1 MAQSTDDYDLVEG
14 IMAEFSVLQRN
25 LLGAHIRF
33 SQNGTS
39 SRYERVHSTI
49 QVNRYLREE
58 LGWEGYS
65 SSEFAEAREA
75 LHDCVFIESAGVR
88 SYKLDNPDIWVS
100 AFEPS
105 PALPA
110 KNSVC
115 IRTSGTPL
123 SASDM
128 RRLVL
133 QCLSDTTLKVVSTQT
148 LRRRV
153 KAALDLR
160 IGWNSHRESTMH
172 TYITHA
178 LRQLEKYGK
187 IERFDDGDICLT
199 HKGWDEIQ
207 KKTLTQVV
215 SPQAAQGST
224 GELPVGYDFDD
235 LLAQVLDALPEVGE
249 QVFATDPRLHS
260 TATSGKPVFARQVWM
275 GNHAFDGT
283 ARRVDFALAAT
294 TDKPD
299 ITVIEAKSSKHDNP
313 DWIYPVIMKDCV
325 HTMKNPSP
333 VIIVT
338 SDTGYSQTVLDEVN
352 RTFRNTDMFPH
363 FRGAYTQSEFTRLL
377 FTKGLKHFA

>member
-1 MAQSTDDYDLVEG
+1 MAQSTDNYTIVEEV
-14 IMAEFSVLQRN
+14 MSSFSLFERN

-33 SQNGTS
+33 SNYYGMKDY
-39 SRYERVHSTI
+39 SRTHSAI
-49 QVNRYLREE
+49 EVNRYLRET
-58 LGWEGYS
+58 LGYAPARD
-65 SSEFAEAREA
+65 FFEARSLLEEWNF
-75 LHDCVFIESAGVR
+75 VESAGGR
-88 SYKLDNPDIWVS
+88 SYKLADPEDWAS
-100 AFEPS
+100 AFDS
-105 PALPA
+105 ALPA

-133 QCLSDTTLKVVSTQT
+133 QCLSDTTLKLVSTTT

-153 KAALDLR
+153 RNALDLR
-160 IGWNSHRESTMH
+160 IGWNCHRESTMNM
-172 TYITHA
+172 YIKHA
-178 LRQLEKYGK
+178 LQQLAKYGK
-187 IERFDDGDICLT
+187 IELFYDGDICLT
-199 HKGWDEIQ
+199 YKGWDEIQ